1 MAISVLTNYYLF
13 FSRYSNVKQAPEEV
27 LIDDDKENSQ
37 HIDDVANSLPE
48 IFDQQSS
55 NLEEMD
61 NDMRDISEQLKD
73 LHDGTKV
80 FLGVGDEAEIQFN
93 TG

>member
-1 MAISVLTNYYLF
+1 M
-13 FSRYSNVKQAPEEV
+13 

-55 NLEEMD
+55 YLEEMD
-61 NDMRDISEQLKD
+61 NDMRDISEQLKN
-73 LHDGTKV
+73 LHDGTKSSLV
-80 FLGVGDEAEIQFN
+80 LVMKQRSNLTQESKVEHTLYILNSLTMYLIYNSLCIF
-93 TG
+93 

>member
-55 NLEEMD
+55 YLVEMD

-80 FLGVGDEAEIQFN
+80 FFGVGDEAEIQFN